1 MKKLLLALAIITG
14 FAACKSDPEPIEKTG
29 AVQLLPSVAAYTNNV
44 NSDTSSMSAPEVTP
58 AKVASSPTKIVYII
72 REPAQTSKN
81 SGSITPV
88 SQVPAPVSP
97 SVTPTLPT
105 PESTGGTSTQQG
117 TGGSNTGKEVSP
129 VIPQPVKKKGW
140 SNATKGA
147 VIGAGAGAIGGAI
160 ISKKKGLGAVIGGVV
175 GAAGGY
181 IIGKNIDKKNA
192 DN

>member
-14 FAACKSDPEPIEKTG
+14 FASCKNDPEPIEKTG

-81 SGSITPV
+81 SGSITPA

-105 PESTGGTSTQQG
+105 PGTGGTTTQQG
-117 TGGSNTGKEVSP
+117 TGESNTGKEASP

-140 SNATKGA
+140 NNATKGA